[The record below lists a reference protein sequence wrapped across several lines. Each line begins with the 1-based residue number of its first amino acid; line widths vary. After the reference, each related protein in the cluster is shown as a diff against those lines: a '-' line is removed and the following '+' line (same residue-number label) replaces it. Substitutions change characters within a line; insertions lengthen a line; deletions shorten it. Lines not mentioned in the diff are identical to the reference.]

1 MTRIELANLIRIFDF
16 YLALMFLIGLVRRWT
31 VYRDTFL
38 LVVSRGRW
46 PKLLERMHEHK
57 GLLLNIS
64 TMRPAALA
72 LGLMLTQIVASRMIW
87 PQATL
92 RVRDIFEPWWQ
103 LVPFFASLIPMV
115 AVDMYF
121 LIRVGS
127 IDRNET
133 EKYLDKAEKWAGTW
147 KAKMVRLAT
156 LGQYDPNHLVNEGVK
171 QGLEKLGRTM
181 NTSMWWVSAQVALR
195 MLFGLTVWILWAFRD
210 HM

>member
-1 MTRIELANLIRIFDF
+1 MNRFELANLIRIFDF

-38 LVVSRGRW
+38 LVVSHGRW
-46 PKLLERMHEHK
+46 PKLLERIHEYK

-92 RVRDIFEPWWQ
+92 RVQDIFEPWWQ

-127 IDRNET
+127 IDRDET
-133 EKYLDKAEKWAGTW
+133 EKYLDQAEKWAGTW
-147 KAKMVRLAT
+147 KAKMVRIAT
-156 LGQYDPNHLVNEGVK
+156 LGRYDPNQLVNEGVK

-195 MLFGLTVWILWAFRD
+195 MLFGLTVWILWAYRD
-210 HM
+210 RI